1 MKKLVLVAVVTL
13 LLSVVGCGRG
23 ERLPEGV
30 LSIADYAGL
39 LTDLYKAEGYFAITS
54 DYQYNKLGSDMAA
67 TYDTLLATHG
77 VTDEV
82 MTATTDYYLNHR
94 DQYKQ
99 VYDLVMENLGNAE

>member
-1 MKKLVLVAVVTL
+1 MKKLVLGAVV
-13 LLSVVGCGRG
+13 LLSLYGTGCSRG
-23 ERLPEGV
+23 DRLPEGV
-30 LSIADYAGL
+30 LSVDAYADL

-54 DYQYNKLGSDMAA
+54 DYQYKNLGSDMAA

-77 VTDEV
+77 VTDEI

-99 VYDLVMENLGNAE
+99 VYELVVEHLGSAE